1 MEWFL
6 SLIGGSLISGFVNLI
21 PEFIGDELRTRRVIR
36 TMNHQDRLSQV
47 ADERRHAA
55 RMAYLEEDHRRR
67 LLLERY
73 KGQAAHYPLGT
84 IGRLRSMTTDSRP
97 AVLVSPLSL
106 GGATTGR
113 VAGLIHDAL
122 RQIPDFSRY
131 AALHTGAF
139 VSDGGASRLIEGSTG
154 AAEISALEFPSHPAV
169 LVYFEADGDHLN
181 AFAYLGSLFPT
192 VDGLTGFPIRIACFG
207 WDNWATVGQSGEG
220 ALPIWQYVNMR
231 ELDYPDEQII
241 AAIVGWFVLTCVE
254 MYWQLR
260 GTAVNLRHIGGPM
273 PGWADAP
280 VQAAG
285 ASPARPP
292 LENPAYGTQD
302 VFACRVEMEVME
314 LEQRGFTVE
323 TLELDRDRVALI
335 VSADDLGVSF
345 VLDAGFPATPPD
357 VFYIEDT
364 GPEHLELDSSI
375 WSPDRTL
382 LDIVEVL
389 G

>member
-6 SLIGGSLISGFVNLI
+6 GLIGGTLIKGFVNLI
-21 PEFIGDELRTRRVIR
+21 PQLIGDELRTRGVIR

-55 RMAYLEEDHRRR
+55 RMAYLDEEHQRQ

-73 KGQAAHYPLGT
+73 KNLNTHYPLGT
-84 IGRLRSMTTDSRP
+84 IGRLRSMTTDQRP
-97 AVLVSPLSL
+97 AVLVSPMSFA
-106 GGATTGR
+106 GGTSGR
-113 VAGLIHDAL
+113 VPGLVHDAL
-122 RQIPDFSRY
+122 RQIPDFSRH

-139 VSDGGASRLIEGSTG
+139 VSDSGVSRLIEGSTG

-181 AFAYLGSLFPT
+181 AFAYLSSLFPT
-192 VDGLTGFPIRIACFG
+192 IDGQTGFPIRIACFG
-207 WDNWATVGQSGEG
+207 WDDRTTTDRPGEG
-220 ALPIWQYVNMR
+220 ALPVWQYVNMT
-231 ELDYPDEQII
+231 ELDYPDEQIV
-241 AAIVGWFVLTCVE
+241 AGIVAWFVLTCVE
-254 MYWQLR
+254 TYWQLR
-260 GTAVNLRHIGGPM
+260 GAAVSLRPDTAGPVGGPV
-273 PGWADAP
+273 PGPVGAP
-280 VQAAG
+280 AQAIG
-285 ASPARPP
+285 AQEVGA
-292 LENPAYGTQD
+292 QD

-314 LEQRGFTVE
+314 LERRGFTVE

-335 VSADDLGVSF
+335 VSTNALGVSF

-357 VFYIEDT
+357 VFFVEDT
-364 GPEHLELDSSI
+364 GPEHLELDASI
-375 WSPDRTL
+375 WSPERTL

>member
-6 SLIGGSLISGFVNLI
+6 SLIGGSLIRGFVNLI
-21 PEFIGDELRTRRVIR
+21 PELIAEELRTRGVIR
-36 TMNHQDRLSQV
+36 TMNHQDRLSRV

-55 RMAYLEEDHRRR
+55 RLAYLDEEHRRQ

-73 KGQAAHYPLGT
+73 KSLNAHYPLGT
-84 IGRLRSMTTDSRP
+84 IGRLRSMTPDSRP
-97 AVLVSPLSL
+97 AVLVSPMSFA
-106 GGATTGR
+106 GGTSGR
-113 VAGLIHDAL
+113 VAGLVHDAL
-122 RQIPDFSRY
+122 RQTPDFSRH

-181 AFAYLGSLFPT
+181 AFAYLSSLFPT

-207 WDNWATVGQSGEG
+207 WDDRTTIGQSGEG
-220 ALPIWQYVNMR
+220 ALPIWQYVNMT
-231 ELDYPDEQII
+231 ELDYPDEQIV
-241 AAIVGWFVLTCVE
+241 AAIVAWFVLTCVE
-254 MYWQLR
+254 IYWQLR
-260 GTAVNLRHIGGPM
+260 GAAVSLRPDTAGPM
-273 PGWADAP
+273 PAAARAQAVGAQPAP
-280 VQAAG
+280 PPPEASVYG
-285 ASPARPP
+285 A
-292 LENPAYGTQD
+292 QD

-314 LEQRGFTVE
+314 LERRGFDVE

-335 VSADDLGVSF
+335 VSTNDLGVSF

-357 VFYIEDT
+357 VFYVEDT

-375 WSPDRTL
+375 WSPERTL